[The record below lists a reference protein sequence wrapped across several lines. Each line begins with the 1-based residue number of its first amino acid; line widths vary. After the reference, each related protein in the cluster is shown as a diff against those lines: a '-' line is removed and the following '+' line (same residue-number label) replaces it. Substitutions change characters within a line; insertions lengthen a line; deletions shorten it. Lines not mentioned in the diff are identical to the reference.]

1 MLSIHNLLTTALLL
15 AALSSTLSVDE
26 ALRRE
31 QKKEAKA
38 DADTFQKLLNQVDP
52 PSLHAALHDFSPK
65 KFKHGM
71 FPEDRTAIEVIHR
84 EEPSLATGIL
94 NMAHL
99 AKRQSPDISNGTLP
113 SANPSPTTTGRPTPV
128 PQGPSTTSAAAEQ
141 SPTTTPSTPAP
152 TSAIPTSAV
161 PTSSPI
167 ASSPSAS
174 ETAGQVLTTTDASGH
189 VIVTTIGG
197 GAVTVNPS
205 TTPSSSA
212 GQSTVQA
219 SSKTSTV
226 VRTSTLPDGS
236 QSTMTSI
243 TVVAANTPADTPT
256 GAAGATTT
264 GAKSSPGLQTAE
276 APARAFG
283 MEMALVLGAA
293 AVVALL

>member
-1 MLSIHNLLTTALLL
+1 MTKMLSIHNLLTTAVLL

-99 AKRQSPDISNGTLP
+99 AKRQSPDISNGTLL

-141 SPTTTPSTPAP
+141 SSTTTPSTPA
-152 TSAIPTSAV
+152 PTSAV

-243 TVVAANTPADTPT
+243 TVVAANTPAETPT

-283 MEMALVLGAA
+283 MEMALVFGAA
-293 AVVALL
+293 AAVALL